1 MTKKALRVSY
11 GVRKR
16 GEKRVVASLVLLGAA
31 VLASV
36 LTTQWKGLRPDGLRI
51 ALSIASGLFRP
62 DFGFL
67 VSEVL
72 VQLFQTF
79 FIAFFGT
86 FIGMVLSIPL
96 SFLASHR
103 FTGKR
108 AAGIGRNTIALIRAF
123 PEIILA
129 ILLVKVFGPGA
140 AAGALA
146 MGIHSIGMLGK
157 LFAEAVDAMDERPF
171 EALSSIGGNAWQR
184 LRFVALPQIAAEFL
198 SIFFY
203 RLEINT
209 RGAAI
214 LGIVGAGGIGAT
226 LIYSI
231 QLYAW
236 EKVGVTLVAMMAL
249 VIAVDHLSA
258 AVRRRLA

>member
-1 MTKKALRVSY
+1 MTKRELRSSY
-11 GVRKR
+11 GLKKGGAKR
-16 GEKRVVASLVLLGAA
+16 RTAAVLLLGAA
-31 VLASV
+31 VIAAT
-36 LTTQWKGLRPDGLRI
+36 LTTEWKGIRADGLGI
-51 ALSIASGLFRP
+51 AVSILIGLFKP

-67 VSEVL
+67 VKEVL
-72 VQLFQTF
+72 GQLVQTF

-86 FIGMVLSIPL
+86 FIGMVLSLPL
-96 SFLASHR
+96 SFVASRR
-103 FTGKR
+103 FTGR
-108 AAGIGRNTIALIRAF
+108 HAARFGKNVIALIRAF

-129 ILLVKVFGPGA
+129 ILLIKVLGPGA

-146 MGIHSIGMLGK
+146 MGIHSVGMLGK

-171 EALSSIGGNAWQR
+171 EALASIGGSSWQR
-184 LRFVALPQIAAEFL
+184 LRYVAIPQIAAEFL

-236 EKVGVTLVAMMAL
+236 QKVGVTLAAMIVL
-249 VIAVDHLSA
+249 VIAVDQLSA

>member
-1 MTKKALRVSY
+1 MSKTKLRATY
-11 GVRKR
+11 GLRKR
-16 GEKRVVASLVLLGAA
+16 GLKRRTSALVLLGAA
-31 VLASV
+31 FVASV
-36 LTTQWKGLRPDGLRI
+36 LTTERHGLRSDGFGI
-51 ALSIASGLFRP
+51 ALSIVEGLFKP

-67 VSEVL
+67 AREVL
-72 VQLFQTF
+72 VQLVQTF

-86 FIGMVLSIPL
+86 FIGMVLSLPL
-96 SFLASHR
+96 SLFASRR
-103 FTGKR
+103 FTGPRVARTGK
-108 AAGIGRNTIALIRAF
+108 NFIALILAF

-129 ILLVKVFGPGA
+129 ILLVKAFGPGA

-146 MGIHSIGMLGK
+146 MGIHSVGMLGK

-171 EALSSIGGNAWQR
+171 EALASIGGSPRQR
-184 LRFVALPQIAAEFL
+184 LRYVAIPQIAAEFL

-214 LGIVGAGGIGAT
+214 LGIIGAGGIGAT

-236 EKVGVTLVAMMAL
+236 EKVGVTLAAMIVL
-249 VIAVDHLSA
+249 VIAVDQLSA

>member
-1 MTKKALRVSY
+1 MKKRSLHASY
-11 GVRKR
+11 GLKKSGVKR
-16 GEKRVVASLVLLGAA
+16 RTVAVLLLGAA
-31 VLASV
+31 VIASA
-36 LTTQWKGLRPDGLRI
+36 LTTEWKGPRSDGFGI
-51 ALSIASGLFRP
+51 ALSIVTGLFRP
-62 DFGFL
+62 DFAFL
-67 VSEVL
+67 VREVL
-72 VQLFQTF
+72 VQLVQTF

-86 FIGMVLSIPL
+86 FIGMVISIPL
-96 SFLASHR
+96 SFLASRR
-103 FTGKR
+103 FTGPR
-108 AAGIGRNTIALIRAF
+108 ASRYGKNFIALIRAF

-129 ILLVKVFGPGA
+129 ILLIKVLGPGA

-146 MGIHSIGMLGK
+146 MGIHSVGMLGK

-171 EALSSIGGNAWQR
+171 EALASIGGSPWQR
-184 LRFVALPQIAAEFL
+184 LRYVAIPQIAAEFL

-236 EKVGVTLVAMMAL
+236 EKVGVTLAAMIVL
-249 VIAVDHLSA
+249 VILVDQLSA